1 MRQGS
6 ASNWTVFSATGSSG
20 HLLPGML
27 LSSERS
33 TWTALL
39 FIVLCLLGAAS
50 QEPRA
55 SGRRTVSRSH
65 LLIGP
70 SRSAEP
76 DPRHLILMKKLSN
89 AEICLFVIGVMYD
102 SSSSRILQFN
112 LRHNELE
119 KLERW
124 IFSARMLEIGELVT
138 SAS

>member
-1 MRQGS
+1 
-6 ASNWTVFSATGSSG
+6 
-20 HLLPGML
+20 
-27 LSSERS
+27 
-33 TWTALL
+33 
-39 FIVLCLLGAAS
+39 
-50 QEPRA
+50 
-55 SGRRTVSRSH
+55 
-65 LLIGP
+65 
-70 SRSAEP
+70 
-76 DPRHLILMKKLSN
+76 MKKLSN

>member
-27 LSSERS
+27 LSPERS

-39 FIVLCLLGAAS
+39 SVVLCLLGAAS

-55 SGRRTVSRSH
+55 SGRRIASRSH

-89 AEICLFVIGVMYD
+89 AEICLCVIGVMYD
-102 SSSSRILQFN
+102 SSSSRILQFY
-112 LRHNELE
+112 LGPSDIRFATLFPRDPVR
-119 KLERW
+119 K
-124 IFSARMLEIGELVT
+124 AP
-138 SAS
+138 